1 MKILIQICGS
11 TTHDVFNHGMSSSGP
26 TTHGMFVHNLAIHM
40 VSSHGMFDHGDSL
53 GPRSGS
59 SVDAVVVG
67 YALSL
72 SMILDHLDNMVLSI
86 MMVMK
91 SLQDNHPFSRKT
103 I

>member
-1 MKILIQICGS
+1 
-11 TTHDVFNHGMSSSGP
+11 MSSSSP

-53 GPRSGS
+53 DPRSGS

-91 SLQDNHPFSRKT
+91 YLQDNHPFSRKT